1 MGLVAPLINGAYHA
15 FGDVELV
22 ANNLHFAGCVAIDYD
37 DNLSRALVYGT
48 ASTPLGLTK
57 GKYEAN
63 GSIELLIEAAQVL
76 QLSLVLWRQVPLVI
90 NVSYI
95 PSGPTPLLPVFDVIP
110 GCYSG
115 KATQSGKVGDEALT
129 RKFELYIPQQIL
141 WNGAPSFVETSTIG
155 AAG

>member
-1 MGLVAPLINGAYHA
+1 VA
-15 FGDVELV
+15 V
-22 ANNLHFAGCVAIDYD
+22 DYD

-57 GKYEAN
+57 GKYDAT
-63 GSIELLIEAAQVL
+63 GSIELLLEAAQTL
-76 QLSLVLWRQVPLVI
+76 QLSLGVWRQVPLVI

-95 PSGPTPLLPVFDVIP
+95 PSGASPILPVFDVIP
-110 GCYSG
+110 GCYIG
-115 KATQSGKVGDEALT
+115 KATQSGKVGDDALT

-141 WNGAPSFVETSTIG
+141 WNGVPSFIEVATIG